1 MQGLMQNSSFLEHY
15 TQIINTPSIS
25 AFDEKIDM
33 SNRAIIDL
41 LATWLADFGFSINIQ
56 SVPGT
61 NNKFNMLAQLGTG
74 EGGLLLCGHSDTVP
88 FDEGRWQSDP
98 FSLTEREGK
107 IYGLGTCDMKGFFA
121 FILEA
126 LKTLPLKNLTKPLY
140 ILASADEETSMAGA
154 RFFAQQELIKP
165 DMAII
170 GEPTELVP
178 IFKHKGHIAQSLN
191 ITGKAGHSSD
201 PAKGVNAIEIMYQAI
216 GQLLTLQEKLKAK
229 YHDEAFSVPHVTM
242 NLGHIHGGDGENRI
256 CGQCLLNFDLRAVP
270 ELSDAEALAMIDAA
284 LEPVRARFP
293 TRLSLELMYPTA
305 PSFACKD
312 EQNIIELAEKLT
324 GKKAKSANYA
334 TEAPFINML
343 GCDTLVLGPGSID
356 QAHQPDEFM
365 SLDYVEPT
373 VNLLQQF
380 IQRICINN

>member
-1 MQGLMQNSSFLEHY
+1 MQRLMQHSSFLEHY
-15 TQIINTPSIS
+15 TQIIKTPSIS

-33 SNRAIIDL
+33 SNRTIIDL
-41 LATWLADFGFSINIQ
+41 LAGWLTDFGFSINIQ
-56 SVPGT
+56 AVPGT
-61 NNKFNMLAQLGTG
+61 NNKFNLLAKLGSG

-98 FSLTEREGK
+98 FTLTEKEGK

-126 LKTLPLKNLTKPLY
+126 LKGVELNKLNKPLY

-154 RFFAQQELIKP
+154 RFFAQQQLIKP

-178 IFKHKGHIAQSLN
+178 IYKHKGHIAQSLN
-191 ITGKAGHSSD
+191 VEGKAGHSSD

-216 GQLLTLQEKLKAK
+216 GQLMELQEKLKAK
-229 YHDEAFSVPHVTM
+229 FHDEAFSVPHVTM

-270 ELSDAEALAMIDAA
+270 ELSDQEALAMIEAA
-284 LEPVRARFP
+284 LAPVRERFP
-293 TRLSLELMYPTA
+293 NRLSLDLMYPTA

-312 EQNIIELAEKLT
+312 EQKIIELAEKLT

-334 TEAPFINML
+334 TEAPFINLL

-373 VNLLQQF
+373 IHLLQKF
-380 IQRICINN
+380 IQRVCINN

>member
-1 MQGLMQNSSFLEHY
+1 MLHSSFLEHY
-15 TQIINTPSIS
+15 AHIIKTSSIS
-25 AFDEKIDM
+25 AFDEKIDE
-33 SNRAIIDL
+33 SNLPIIEL
-41 LATWLADFGFSINIQ
+41 LAGWLSDFGFSINIQ
-56 SVPGT
+56 AVPGT
-61 NNKFNMLAQLGTG
+61 HNKFNLLATIGSG

-98 FSLTEREGK
+98 FKLTQRDDK
-107 IYGLGTCDMKGFFA
+107 LFGLGTCDMKGFFA

-126 LKTLPLKNLTKPLY
+126 LKTIELNKLTKPLY

-154 RFFAQQELIKP
+154 RFFAEQQLIKP

-178 IFKHKGHIAQSLN
+178 IYKHKGHIAQSLN
-191 ITGKAGHSSD
+191 IEGKAGHSSD

-216 GQLLTLQEKLKAK
+216 GQLMDLQAKLKAK
-229 YHDEAFSVPHVTM
+229 YHDDAFSVPHVTM

-270 ELSDAEALAMIDAA
+270 ELSDQEALAMIDAA
-284 LEPVRARFP
+284 LAPVRERFP
-293 TRLSLELMYPTA
+293 NRLSLDLMYPTA

-334 TEAPFINML
+334 TEAPFINLL
-343 GCDTLVLGPGSID
+343 GCDTLVLGPGSIE

-365 SLDYVEPT
+365 SLSYVEPT
-373 VNLLQQF
+373 VRVLQQF
-380 IQRICINN
+380 IQGVCTNN

>member
-1 MQGLMQNSSFLEHY
+1 MQHSSFLEHY
-15 TQIINTPSIS
+15 ARIISTSSIS
-25 AFDEKIDM
+25 AFDEKIDET
-33 SNRAIIDL
+33 NRPIIEL
-41 LATWLADFGFSINIQ
+41 LAGWLADFGFSINIQ
-56 SVPGT
+56 PVPGT
-61 NNKFNMLAQLGTG
+61 NNKFNMLASIGSG

-98 FSLTEREGK
+98 FKLTEK
-107 IYGLGTCDMKGFFA
+107 DDKLYGLGTCDMKGFFA

-126 LKTLPLKNLTKPLY
+126 LKTIPLNKLNKPLY

-154 RFFAQQELIKP
+154 RFFAEQQLIKP
-165 DMAII
+165 SMAII

-178 IFKHKGHIAQSLN
+178 IYKHKGHIAQSLN
-191 ITGKAGHSSD
+191 IEGKAGHSSD
-201 PAKGVNAIEIMYQAI
+201 PSKGVNAIEIMYQAI
-216 GQLLTLQEKLKAK
+216 GQLMDLQSKLKAK
-229 YHDEAFSVPHVTM
+229 YHDDAFSVPHVTM

-270 ELSDAEALAMIDAA
+270 ELSDEEALAMIEAA
-284 LEPVRARFP
+284 LAPVRERFP
-293 TRLSLELMYPTA
+293 NRLSLDLMYPTA

-312 EQNIIELAEKLT
+312 EQNIIALAEKLT

-334 TEAPFINML
+334 TEAPFINLL

-365 SLDYVEPT
+365 SLGYVEPT
-373 VNLLQQF
+373 VRVLQQF
-380 IQRICINN
+380 IQGVCIQH